1 MIPIDS
7 SLKKPLYEQIYDY
20 IRLHIA
26 DGKISYLEKLPST
39 RFLARH
45 LQVSRSTVELAYAQL
60 LSEGYLESKPGCG
73 YFANDMTGLYLE
85 RQKRHAAVFPKEP
98 KAFRIDFSPEENEYA
113 HFPYNVWRKLS
124 KEVLFENDPTLFSA
138 GPAAGEWELRAA
150 ICDYLYHARGANVFA
165 EQIVV
170 GAGNAFNADSWK
182 RKACGN
188 GKSDIFE
195 SVSDVFKYG
204 L

>member
-60 LSEGYLESKPGCG
+60 LSEGYLESKP
-73 YFANDMTGLYLE
+73 A
-85 RQKRHAAVFPKEP
+85 
-98 KAFRIDFSPEENEYA
+98 
-113 HFPYNVWRKLS
+113 
-124 KEVLFENDPTLFSA
+124 
-138 GPAAGEWELRAA
+138 
-150 ICDYLYHARGANVFA
+150 
-165 EQIVV
+165 
-170 GAGNAFNADSWK
+170 
-182 RKACGN
+182 
-188 GKSDIFE
+188 
-195 SVSDVFKYG
+195 
-204 L
+204 